1 MVKKFNSNFNNSLFN
16 VGRYKH
22 KAIRNKNRSEMM
34 RGIKVLSKFEGFD
47 EEMFIKGWSSS
58 ERVKGYKI

>member
-1 MVKKFNSNFNNSLFN
+1 
-16 VGRYKH
+16 
-22 KAIRNKNRSEMM
+22 MM